1 MLDLRL
7 EHDNEELTAIL
18 TLLKVKGL
26 GPVKF
31 RSIYEQFHSFSRVF
45 DLSSYEVKQKLG
57 FPRKILEGISQQKGK
72 KELFEQI
79 AKEQVAKARRLNAH
93 LITYADGEYPPN
105 LYRSNHCV
113 PLIYALGNLSVL
125 RSEKCCAVVGTRKP
139 TKWAEHEAKLAVTKL
154 VNDNFTIVSGLA
166 IGIDRIA
173 HSTTIENNG
182 KTIAVVGCGVDFPY
196 PRQNIDIREKIIE
209 NGAII
214 SEYPFGTKVLIFGLK
229 KRNKIIVGLSK
240 YVLITQTSQKGG
252 TMNAYRAALEQ
263 KKPVGVFYPPS
274 DLMTHFDGNLKIL
287 KEQKIPVLKFTRGEM
302 VDFSGGNY
310 AQRLLV

>member
-1 MLDLRL
+1 MLDLKL
-7 EHDNEELTAIL
+7 EHDEKELAAIL
-18 TLLKVKGL
+18 TLQQVKGL

-45 DLSSYEVKQKLG
+45 DLSFFEIGEKLG
-57 FPRKILEGISQQKGK
+57 FPNRIVDGISQQKEKMGS
-72 KELFEQI
+72 FEQ
-79 AKEQVAKARRLNAH
+79 AAREQMAKARNLNGH
-93 LITYADGEYPPN
+93 LITYVDGEYPPN
-105 LYRSNHCV
+105 LYKSNHCV

-125 RSEKCCAVVGTRKP
+125 KSEKCCAVVGTRKP
-139 TKWAEHEAKLAVTKL
+139 TKWAEREAKFAVKKL
-154 VNDNFTIVSGLA
+154 VNDDFTIVSGLA

-173 HSTTIENNG
+173 HSTTIDNNG

-209 NGAII
+209 NGVII
-214 SEYPFGTKVLIFGLK
+214 SEYPFGTKVLVFGLK
-229 KRNKIIVGLSK
+229 KRNKIIVGLSE

-263 KKPVGVFYPPS
+263 KKPVGIFYPPS
-274 DLMTHFDGNLKIL
+274 NLAKHFDGNLKIL
-287 KEQKIPVLKFTRGEM
+287 LERKIPVFKFTSGDG
-302 VDFSGGNY
+302 VDFSRENY